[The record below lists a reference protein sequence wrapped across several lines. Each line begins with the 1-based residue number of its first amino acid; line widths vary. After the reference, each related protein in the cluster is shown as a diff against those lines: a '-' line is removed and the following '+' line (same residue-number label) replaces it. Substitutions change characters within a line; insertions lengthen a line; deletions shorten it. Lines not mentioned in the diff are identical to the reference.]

1 MKKKLIILFLLL
13 QIIKNLNSINTD
25 ASTSIIKELQKN
37 LYAFNSKEYQNNKD
51 TLNKFINSININDK
65 KTLQNLEKI
74 KNDLFI
80 ISVFFDN
87 KKGVLI
93 ALNLGAEINLKHKIS
108 PISISIINNKFE
120 IIKILVDYGI
130 GLNQID
136 DTGHSPIFWAIYTN
150 NEKVFEFL
158 KESGADLSC
167 TLENRKTPMQAA
179 IETENIKLIESLKNK
194 KIYIDDNYKKEIK
207 ALKNKE
213 IVRILAK

>member
-1 MKKKLIILFLLL
+1 MKKEFIIPLLL
-13 QIIKNLNSINTD
+13 FQIIMNLNSTTANTNI
-25 ASTSIIKELQKN
+25 SIIKELQKN
-37 LYAFNSKEYQNNKD
+37 LYVFNSKEYQKNKD
-51 TLNKFINSININDK
+51 TLNKFVNSININDK

-80 ISVFFDN
+80 ISVFFSN

-108 PISISIINNKFE
+108 PISISIINNEFE

-130 GLNQID
+130 SLNQID
-136 DTGHSPIFWAIYTN
+136 NTGHSPIFWAIYTN
-150 NEKVFEFL
+150 NEKAFEFL
-158 KESGADLSC
+158 KENGADLSS

-179 IETENIKLIESLKNK
+179 IETENIKLIKSLEKK

-207 ALKNKE
+207 SLKNKE
-213 IVRILAK
+213 IIRILVK

>member
-1 MKKKLIILFLLL
+1 MKKELIILFLLL

-80 ISVFFDN
+80 ISVFLDN

-108 PISISIINNKFE
+108 PISISIINNTFE

-179 IETENIKLIESLKNK
+179 IETENIELIESLKNK

>member
-1 MKKKLIILFLLL
+1 MKKELIILFLLL

-25 ASTSIIKELQKN
+25 TSTSIIKELQKN

-93 ALNLGAEINLKHKIS
+93 ALNLGAEINLK
-108 PISISIINNKFE
+108 P
-120 IIKILVDYGI
+120 
-130 GLNQID
+130 
-136 DTGHSPIFWAIYTN
+136 PIFWAIYTN